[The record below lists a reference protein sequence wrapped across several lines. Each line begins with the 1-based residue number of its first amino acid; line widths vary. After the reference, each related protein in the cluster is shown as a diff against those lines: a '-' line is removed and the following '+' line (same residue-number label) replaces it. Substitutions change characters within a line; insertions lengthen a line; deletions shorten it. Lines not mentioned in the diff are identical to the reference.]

1 VFIELI
7 RSGTVRSFFLKEQAW
22 GPLITTRGLLSLSP
36 NYMLL
41 LSRNFGIG
49 HSRRMSTDHSPW
61 RQRNAAVSGLW
72 GAPSTGVLERYLLA
86 RHERIITEASKCY
99 AWKDFERH
107 ASFATH
113 QPSRRRMLSW
123 AELRRSRLFF
133 PRHGTYSRRFW
144 KFLRYRL
151 RRLYR
156 ALSPL
161 DELGPEYLTCLQP
174 MGPWKALC
182 PETEEI
188 SACPLCR
195 WLYSDITYVLHS
207 NHRVFCLV

>member
-123 AELRRSRLFF
+123 AASLS
-133 PRHGTYSRRFW
+133 P
-144 KFLRYRL
+144 FLSSPWYVQQKVL
-151 RRLYR
+151 EAP
-156 ALSPL
+156 ALSSAKAVLCIEPIRWTRPRIF
-161 DELGPEYLTCLQP
+161 DMSTAHGPMESP
-174 MGPWKALC
+174 VPRNGRDLC
-182 PETEEI
+182 
-188 SACPLCR
+188 
-195 WLYSDITYVLHS
+195 
-207 NHRVFCLV
+207 VFIV